1 MLVSIITPSYN
12 SEKFLVET
20 YQSIISQ
27 TYQDWEWLITD
38 DCSTD
43 NSWTL
48 IGELAKNDNRIK
60 PQQNSVNA
68 GAPTTRNNA
77 IARAKGE
84 YIAFLDSDDIW
95 LPKKLA
101 QHLEFM
107 IEKNSVISFTPYY
120 LMSEQSAHLNLV
132 IDARLTGSFNY
143 QAMLRKKATMGCCTV
158 MVKKIAFTDLTMPL
172 VQAGQD
178 YALWLK
184 LLKTGVSADIYTVP
198 LSNYR
203 LVKGSLS
210 NNKINKA
217 KKTWFIYRE
226 IEQLNLLKA
235 SIVFCHY
242 AVSALFKWNQSKL

>member
-20 YQSIISQ
+20 YQSIIAQ
-27 TYQDWEWLITD
+27 TYQDWEWLIID

-43 NSWTL
+43 GSWAL
-48 IGELAKNDNRIK
+48 ICKLAKNDGRIK

-84 YIAFLDSDDIW
+84 YIAFLDSDDVW
-95 LPKKLA
+95 LPEKLT
-101 QHLEFM
+101 QHLAFM
-107 IEKNSVISFTPYY
+107 LENKSAISFTPYY
-120 LMSEQSAHLNLV
+120 LISEQSTDLKLV
-132 IDARLTGSFNY
+132 IDAKLHGSFNY

-158 MVKKIAFTDLTMPL
+158 IVKKDAFTDLTMPL
-172 VQAGQD
+172 VQAGQG

-184 LLKTGVSADIYTVP
+184 LLKTGGSADICTIP
-198 LSNYR
+198 LSKYR
-203 LVKGSLS
+203 IVGGSLS
-210 NNKINKA
+210 SNKLNKA

-226 IEQLNLLKA
+226 IEKLNLFQA

-242 AVSALFKWNQSKL
+242 AASALFKWNQSKC